1 MDFRRSRKMS
11 LDAQYAKW
19 DSLEVEDDDDDEP
32 RRPRVTKL
40 EGPSRLTIGDGSCSA
55 TALPEP
61 QDLSAVR
68 HNYLGAA
75 AAATKPAAARTP
87 AAATKA
93 AAPKRVD
100 RLDYAR
106 WDKLEID
113 DNDDDD
119 DDNEEYGDQYGDA
132 FGDGALELSGDRGGS
147 GAQHGSETPSQ
158 MELRSRSCSEQERI
172 AEVAD
177 AAARARDT
185 DALDPS
191 EMQQLQELLAR
202 KPHLSA
208 GLPTAGSS
216 TSDSSATPEARAA
229 QLREKL
235 TRNGAARDTY
245 LWRQSESEVEISILV
260 PRGCRGSEL
269 RVKVEE
275 RAEHAAQHVALMRA
289 GALLFEAQLAYPV
302 EPAEDDDD
310 LSWEV
315 GHHPYP
321 PPLPPTPPPH
331 PIL

>member
-119 DDNEEYGDQYGDA
+119 DDNEEYGDQYGEA

-245 LWRQSESEVEISILV
+245 LWRQSESEVEIVYSCL
-260 PRGCRGSEL
+260 E
-269 RVKVEE
+269 
-275 RAEHAAQHVALMRA
+275 AAVAW
-289 GALLFEAQLAYPV
+289 
-302 EPAEDDDD
+302 
-310 LSWEV
+310 S
-315 GHHPYP
+315 
-321 PPLPPTPPPH
+321 
-331 PIL
+331 